1 MKESKPIKTYSN
13 KIMLELLEL
22 VVDHSMFCPTFRK
35 SGMALLE
42 NQLQQTNEM
51 RLHRM
56 RHTSN
61 RDLEEWINIMNR
73 TIDSLEKEL
82 IQREEQALQV
92 EETTL
97 KEPAENIA
105 KGKT

>member
-1 MKESKPIKTYSN
+1 
-13 KIMLELLEL
+13 
-22 VVDHSMFCPTFRK
+22 
-35 SGMALLE
+35 MALLE

-51 RLHRM
+51 RVHRM
-56 RHTSN
+56 RRTSK

-97 KEPAENIA
+97 KEPAETIA

>member
-1 MKESKPIKTYSN
+1 
-13 KIMLELLEL
+13 
-22 VVDHSMFCPTFRK
+22 
-35 SGMALLE
+35 
-42 NQLQQTNEM
+42 
-51 RLHRM
+51 M

-61 RDLEEWINIMNR
+61 RDLEEWTNIMNR

-97 KEPAENIA
+97 KEPAETIA

>member
-1 MKESKPIKTYSN
+1 
-13 KIMLELLEL
+13 
-22 VVDHSMFCPTFRK
+22 
-35 SGMALLE
+35 
-42 NQLQQTNEM
+42 
-51 RLHRM
+51 M

-97 KEPAENIA
+97 KEPAETVLP
-105 KGKT
+105 GKI